1 MDNEFYTLLTD
12 RGMAKIASAL
22 ADKKQIHLQKM
33 AVGDGGGQY
42 YEPTASQTKLRHE
55 VWRGEMNTLTVAPN
69 NPNWLIAELV
79 LPEEI
84 GGWYVREV
92 GVFDDEGELIAIG
105 KFPESYKPLLPG
117 GCGKQVCIRLI
128 MEVSNTTA
136 VTLTVDPSI
145 VLATRDYVD
154 ARLDEHEHSTN
165 HPDATLTQKGF
176 TQLSNATDS
185 DDETKAA
192 TPKAVKAAMA
202 EARNHTHTWNQIT
215 GVPDGT
221 LTQKGIVKLNSATD
235 STSTTEA
242 ATPSAVKAAMDK
254 ANAAA
259 PASHTHAWNQIT
271 GVPDGTLTQKGIV
284 KLNSATDST
293 STTEAA
299 TPSAVKAAMDKAS
312 AAAPTSHI
320 HAWGQITGVPDG
332 TLTQK
337 GIVKLN
343 NATDSTS
350 TTEAATPSAVKAAM
364 DKANAAAPASH
375 IHAWGQITGVPDG
388 TLTQKGIVKLN
399 NATDSTSTTEAATPS
414 AVKAAY
420 DKASTAAPVNHTHYQ
435 FFTANGT
442 FTAPDGVTQVFV
454 EMLGGGGGGGGG
466 AITNGGIAGAS
477 SGSGGTCGSTNISI
491 VPVTPGGKYAV
502 IVGAGGVGGAAASYS
517 STAQSGKSVV
527 LIGKPG
533 FPGTDGGDSTFVNVT
548 AKGGPGGAGGVTS
561 TASVI
566 NPAPSGNG
574 AAGENSSYGTGGS
587 GGSNTDGG
595 NASGYGAG
603 GGGGASG
610 KTTVTTTGSTYTSSG
625 SGFPGGKGSNGFVK
639 ISW

>member
-22 ADKKQIHLQKM
+22 ADKKQLHLQKM

-42 YEPTASQTKLRHE
+42 YEPTASQTNLRHE

-79 LPEEI
+79 LPEDV

-154 ARLDEHEHSTN
+154 VRLDEHEHSTN

-176 TQLSNATDS
+176 TQLSNATNS

-259 PASHTHAWNQIT
+259 PANHTHVWNQIT

-299 TPSAVKAAMDKAS
+299 TPSAVKAAMDKA
-312 AAAPTSHI
+312 
-320 HAWGQITGVPDG
+320 
-332 TLTQK
+332 
-337 GIVKLN
+337 
-343 NATDSTS
+343 
-350 TTEAATPSAVKAAM
+350 
-364 DKANAAAPASH
+364 NAAAPA
-375 IHAWGQITGVPDG
+375 
-388 TLTQKGIVKLN
+388 
-399 NATDSTSTTEAATPS
+399 
-414 AVKAAY
+414 
-420 DKASTAAPVNHTHYQ
+420 NHTHTQ
-435 FFTANGT
+435 FFTTNGT
-442 FTAPDGVTQVFV
+442 FTVPDGVTTLFIEV
-454 EMLGGGGGGGGG
+454 MGGGGGG
-466 AITNGGIAGAS
+466 AGGSQSINYEARGGHAGEQ
-477 SGSGGTCGSTNISI
+477 IVSI
-491 VPVTPGGKYAV
+491 VNVVPGQQFPVK
-502 IVGAGGVGGAAASYS
+502 IGAGGCGGAFWSNPPTTSVGTVTDQTTIYRKSFDGGSSSFSDITAAGGIGGESIYHTRNIQPYIKFVDHPMPYAS
-517 STAQSGKSVV
+517 HEMVVYAELYYGHSGEGS
-527 LIGKPG
+527 LYGAGGKPG
-533 FPGTDGGDSTFVNVT
+533 TVITESLANGGYKANMI
-548 AKGGPGGAGGVTS
+548 PPTS
-561 TASVI
+561 AT
-566 NPAPSGNG
+566 
-574 AAGENSSYGTGGS
+574 
-587 GGSNTDGG
+587 
-595 NASGYGAG
+595 GYGAG
-603 GGGGASG
+603 GAGGSYLPPFNYQNSDLTNLGNTSG
-610 KTTVTTTGSTYTSSG
+610 TNGS
-625 SGFPGGKGSNGFVK
+625 PGFVK

>member
-42 YEPTASQTKLRHE
+42 YEPTASQTNLRHE

-79 LPEEI
+79 LPEEV

-154 ARLDEHEHSTN
+154 VRLDEHEHSTN

-202 EARNHTHTWNQIT
+202 EARNQTHTWNQIT

-312 AAAPTSHI
+312 AAAPT
-320 HAWGQITGVPDG
+320 
-332 TLTQK
+332 
-337 GIVKLN
+337 
-343 NATDSTS
+343 
-350 TTEAATPSAVKAAM
+350 
-364 DKANAAAPASH
+364 SH

-625 SGFPGGKGSNGFVK
+625 SGFPGRKGSNGFVK

>member
-154 ARLDEHEHSTN
+154 VRLDEHEHSTN

-259 PASHTHAWNQIT
+259 PANHTHVWNQIIGVPDGTLAQKGIVKLNNATDSTSTTEAATPSAVKAAMDKASAAAPANHTHAWGQIT

-299 TPSAVKAAMDKAS
+299 TPSAVKAAYDKAS
-312 AAAPTSHI
+312 AAAP
-320 HAWGQITGVPDG
+320 
-332 TLTQK
+332 
-337 GIVKLN
+337 
-343 NATDSTS
+343 
-350 TTEAATPSAVKAAM
+350 
-364 DKANAAAPASH
+364 ANHS
-375 IHAWGQITGVPDG
+375 
-388 TLTQKGIVKLN
+388 
-399 NATDSTSTTEAATPS
+399 
-414 AVKAAY
+414 
-420 DKASTAAPVNHTHYQ
+420 HYQ

-442 FTAPDGVTQVFV
+442 FTVPDGVTQVFV

-466 AITNGGIAGAS
+466 GHTSNTDS
-477 SGSGGTCGSTNISI
+477 LLYCSGGNAGKSGEPEIAI
-491 VPVTPGGKYAV
+491 VPVIAGNNYPVT
-502 IVGAGGVGGAAASYS
+502 VGAGGASGAGGVLPNSNPTGNVVQVGQAGN
-517 STAQSGKSVV
+517 SGINGGNSIFIDVV
-527 LIGKPG
+527 A
-533 FPGTDGGDSTFVNVT
+533 N
-548 AKGGPGGAGGVTS
+548 GGAGGAGGIVQSRIPLSGFNQLDSISGGNAETTS
-561 TASVI
+561 F
-566 NPAPSGNG
+566 GKG
-574 AAGENSSYGTGGS
+574 GTGAVLSNGS
-587 GGSNTDGG
+587 

-603 GGGGASG
+603 GGGGASVNSLNIALSG
-610 KTTVTTTGSTYTSSG
+610 YAGGRGSS
-625 SGFPGGKGSNGFVK
+625 GFVK

>member
-42 YEPTASQTKLRHE
+42 YEPTASQTNLRHE

-92 GVFDDEGELIAIG
+92 GVFDNEGELIAIG

-215 GVPDGT
+215 D
-221 LTQKGIVKLNSATD
+221 
-235 STSTTEA
+235 
-242 ATPSAVKAAMDK
+242 
-254 ANAAA
+254 
-259 PASHTHAWNQIT
+259 
-271 GVPDGTLTQKGIV
+271 
-284 KLNSATDST
+284 
-293 STTEAA
+293 
-299 TPSAVKAAMDKAS
+299 
-312 AAAPTSHI
+312 
-320 HAWGQITGVPDG
+320 VPDG

-364 DKANAAAPASH
+364 DKANAAAPANH
-375 IHAWGQITGVPDG
+375 THVWNQIISVPDG
-388 TLTQKGIVKLN
+388 TLAQKGIVKLN

-414 AVKAAY
+414 AVKAAMDKANAAAPANHIHAWGQITGVPDGTLTQKGIVKLNSATDSTSTTEAATPSAVKAAY
-420 DKASTAAPVNHTHYQ
+420 DKASAAAPANHSHYQ

-442 FTAPDGVTQVFV
+442 FTVPDGVTQVFV

-466 AITNGGIAGAS
+466 AVTDGGFAGAS
-477 SGSGGTCGSTNISI
+477 GGSGGTCGSTNISI

-502 IVGAGGVGGAAASYS
+502 IVGAGGVGGVAASQS
-517 STAQSGKSVV
+517 STAPSGIHTLVTST
-527 LIGKPG
+527 PG
-533 FPGTDGGDSTFVNVT
+533 SPGIDGGDSIFVNVT
-548 AKGGPGGAGGVTS
+548 AKGGSGGAGGVIS
-561 TASVI
+561 TVSVI

-595 NASGYGAG
+595 NAGGYGAG
-603 GGGGASG
+603 GGGGARG
-610 KTTVTTTGSTYTSSG
+610 KTTGSDNTYSG

>member
-79 LPEEI
+79 LPEDV

-154 ARLDEHEHSTN
+154 VRLDEHEHSTN

-202 EARNHTHTWNQIT
+202 EARNQTHTWNQIT

-221 LTQKGIVKLNSATD
+221 LTQKGIVQLSSATD

-259 PASHTHAWNQIT
+259 PANHTHVWNQVT

-284 KLNSATDST
+284 QLSSATDST

-299 TPSAVKAAMDKAS
+299 TPSAVKAAMDKAN
-312 AAAPTSHI
+312 AAAPANHTHV
-320 HAWGQITGVPDG
+320 WNQVTGVPDG

-364 DKANAAAPASH
+364 DKANAA
-375 IHAWGQITGVPDG
+375 I
-388 TLTQKGIVKLN
+388 
-399 NATDSTSTTEAATPS
+399 STSNADIRYLGNFA
-414 AVKAAY
+414 
-420 DKASTAAPVNHTHYQ
+420 
-435 FFTANGT
+435 FFTENGT
-442 FTAPDGVTQVFV
+442 FTVPSGVTRVLV
-454 EMLGGGGGGGGG
+454 EMIGGGGGGGSG
-466 AITNGGIAGAS
+466 AEGVIEKHIQGY
-477 SGSGGTCGSTNISI
+477 
-491 VPVTPGGKYAV
+491 GGKASVLVSAV
-502 IVGAGGVGGAAASYS
+502 ATVISGTQLPVVVGAGGNGAPLDTTFPLDGQNGG
-517 STAQSGKSVV
+517 
-527 LIGKPG
+527 
-533 FPGTDGGDSTFVNVT
+533 
-548 AKGGPGGAGGVTS
+548 KGGTSSFSGINALGG
-561 TASVI
+561 
-566 NPAPSGNG
+566 N
-574 AAGENSSYGTGGS
+574 GGS
-587 GGSNTDGG
+587 GGIYFISTGGSMGEKAGDNGENSAYGIGGAGTTDGSNPG
-595 NASGYGAG
+595 NGYG
-603 GGGGASG
+603 SG
-610 KTTVTTTGSTYTSSG
+610 G
-625 SGFPGGKGSNGFVK
+625 SGGVGAWSSHRCTAGGKGSSGFVK
-639 ISW
+639 LWW

>member
-12 RGMAKIASAL
+12 RGMARIASAL
-22 ADKKQIHLQKM
+22 ADKKQLHLQKM

-42 YEPTASQTKLRHE
+42 YEPIASQTKLRHE

-79 LPEEI
+79 LPEDV

-154 ARLDEHEHSTN
+154 TRLDEHEHSTN

-259 PASHTHAWNQIT
+259 PANHTHVWNQVT
-271 GVPDGTLTQKGIV
+271 GVPDGTL
-284 KLNSATDST
+284 A
-293 STTEAA
+293 
-299 TPSAVKAAMDKAS
+299 
-312 AAAPTSHI
+312 
-320 HAWGQITGVPDG
+320 
-332 TLTQK
+332 QK

-364 DKANAAAPASH
+364 DKASAAAPARH
-375 IHAWGQITGVPDG
+375 THAWGQITGAPDG

-420 DKASTAAPVNHTHYQ
+420 DKASAAAPANHSHYQ

-442 FTAPDGVTQVFV
+442 FTVPDGVTQVFV

-466 AITNGGIAGAS
+466 GHTSNTDGLLYC
-477 SGSGGTCGSTNISI
+477 SGGNAGKSGEPEIAI
-491 VPVTPGGKYAV
+491 VPVIAGNNYPVT
-502 IVGAGGVGGAAASYS
+502 VGAGGASGAGGVLPNSNPTGNVVQVGQAGNPGINGGNSIFID
-517 STAQSGKSVV
+517 VV
-527 LIGKPG
+527 A
-533 FPGTDGGDSTFVNVT
+533 N
-548 AKGGPGGAGGVTS
+548 GGAGGAGGIVQS
-561 TASVI
+561 RI
-566 NPAPSGNG
+566 PLSGFNQLDSISG
-574 AAGENSSYGTGGS
+574 GNAETTFFGKGGTGAVLSNGS
-587 GGSNTDGG
+587 

-603 GGGGASG
+603 GGGGASVNSLNIALSG
-610 KTTVTTTGSTYTSSG
+610 YAGGRGSS
-625 SGFPGGKGSNGFVK
+625 GFVK

>member
-42 YEPTASQTKLRHE
+42 YEPTASQTNLRHE

-154 ARLDEHEHSTN
+154 VRLDEHEHSTN

-259 PASHTHAWNQIT
+259 PANHTHVWNQII
-271 GVPDGTLTQKGIV
+271 GVPDGTL
-284 KLNSATDST
+284 A
-293 STTEAA
+293 
-299 TPSAVKAAMDKAS
+299 
-312 AAAPTSHI
+312 
-320 HAWGQITGVPDG
+320 
-332 TLTQK
+332 QK

-375 IHAWGQITGVPDG
+375 T
-388 TLTQKGIVKLN
+388 
-399 NATDSTSTTEAATPS
+399 
-414 AVKAAY
+414 
-420 DKASTAAPVNHTHYQ
+420 HTQ
-435 FFTANGT
+435 FFTTNGT
-442 FTAPDGVTQVFV
+442 FTVPDGVTTLFV
-454 EMLGGGGGGGGG
+454 EIMGGGGGG
-466 AITNGGIAGAS
+466 AGGSQSINYEARGGHAGEQIVSIVNVVPGQQFPVKIGAG
-477 SGSGGTCGSTNISI
+477 GSGGAFWSNPPTTSVGTVTDQTTLYRKSFDGGSTSFSDI
-491 VPVTPGGKYAV
+491 TA
-502 IVGAGGVGGAAASYS
+502 AGGIGGESIYHTRNIQPYIKFVDHPMPYVSHEMVLYAELYYGH
-517 STAQSGKSVV
+517 SGEGS
-527 LIGKPG
+527 L
-533 FPGTDGGDSTFVNVT
+533 
-548 AKGGPGGAGGVTS
+548 
-561 TASVI
+561 
-566 NPAPSGNG
+566 
-574 AAGENSSYGTGGS
+574 YGTGGKPGTVVTES
-587 GGSNTDGG
+587 LANGGYKANMIPPTSAT
-595 NASGYGAG
+595 GYGAG
-603 GGGGASG
+603 GAGGSYLPPFNYQNSDLTNLGNTSG
-610 KTTVTTTGSTYTSSG
+610 T
-625 SGFPGGKGSNGFVK
+625 KGSSGFVK

>member
-22 ADKKQIHLQKM
+22 ADKKQLHLQKM

-42 YEPTASQTKLRHE
+42 YEPIASQTKLRHE

-79 LPEEI
+79 LPEDV

-154 ARLDEHEHSTN
+154 TRLDEHEHSTN

-221 LTQKGIVKLNSATD
+221 LTQKGIVKLN
-235 STSTTEA
+235 
-242 ATPSAVKAAMDK
+242 
-254 ANAAA
+254 
-259 PASHTHAWNQIT
+259 
-271 GVPDGTLTQKGIV
+271 
-284 KLNSATDST
+284 
-293 STTEAA
+293 
-299 TPSAVKAAMDKAS
+299 
-312 AAAPTSHI
+312 
-320 HAWGQITGVPDG
+320 
-332 TLTQK
+332 
-337 GIVKLN
+337 

-350 TTEAATPSAVKAAM
+350 TT
-364 DKANAAAPASH
+364 D
-375 IHAWGQITGVPDG
+375 
-388 TLTQKGIVKLN
+388 
-399 NATDSTSTTEAATPS
+399 AATPS

-420 DKASTAAPVNHTHYQ
+420 DKASAAAPANHSHYQ

-442 FTAPDGVTQVFV
+442 FTVPDGVTQVFV

-466 AITNGGIAGAS
+466 GHTSNTDGLLYC
-477 SGSGGTCGSTNISI
+477 SGGNAGKSGEPEIAI
-491 VPVTPGGKYAV
+491 VPVIAGNNYPVT
-502 IVGAGGVGGAAASYS
+502 VGAGGASGAGGVLPNSNPTGNVVQVGQAGN
-517 STAQSGKSVV
+517 SGINGGNSIFIDVV
-527 LIGKPG
+527 A
-533 FPGTDGGDSTFVNVT
+533 N
-548 AKGGPGGAGGVTS
+548 GGAGGAGGIVQS
-561 TASVI
+561 RI
-566 NPAPSGNG
+566 PLSGFNQLDSISG
-574 AAGENSSYGTGGS
+574 GNAETTFFGKGGTGAVLSNGS
-587 GGSNTDGG
+587 

-603 GGGGASG
+603 GGGGASVNSLNIALSG
-610 KTTVTTTGSTYTSSG
+610 YAGGRGSS
-625 SGFPGGKGSNGFVK
+625 GFVK

>member
-22 ADKKQIHLQKM
+22 ADKKQLHLQKM

-42 YEPTASQTKLRHE
+42 YEPIASQTKLRHE

-79 LPEEI
+79 LPEDV

-154 ARLDEHEHSTN
+154 TRLDEHEHSTN

-221 LTQKGIVKLNSATD
+221 LTQKGIVKLN
-235 STSTTEA
+235 
-242 ATPSAVKAAMDK
+242 
-254 ANAAA
+254 
-259 PASHTHAWNQIT
+259 
-271 GVPDGTLTQKGIV
+271 
-284 KLNSATDST
+284 
-293 STTEAA
+293 
-299 TPSAVKAAMDKAS
+299 
-312 AAAPTSHI
+312 
-320 HAWGQITGVPDG
+320 
-332 TLTQK
+332 
-337 GIVKLN
+337 
-343 NATDSTS
+343 
-350 TTEAATPSAVKAAM
+350 
-364 DKANAAAPASH
+364 
-375 IHAWGQITGVPDG
+375 
-388 TLTQKGIVKLN
+388 

-420 DKASTAAPVNHTHYQ
+420 DKASAAAPANHSHYQ

-442 FTAPDGVTQVFV
+442 FTVPDGVTQVFV

-466 AITNGGIAGAS
+466 GHTSNTDGLLYC
-477 SGSGGTCGSTNISI
+477 SGGNAGKSGEPEIAI
-491 VPVTPGGKYAV
+491 VPVIAGNNYPVT
-502 IVGAGGVGGAAASYS
+502 VGAGGASGAGGVLPNSNPTGNVVQVGQAGN
-517 STAQSGKSVV
+517 SGINGGNSIFIDVV
-527 LIGKPG
+527 A
-533 FPGTDGGDSTFVNVT
+533 N
-548 AKGGPGGAGGVTS
+548 GGAGGAGGIVQS
-561 TASVI
+561 RI
-566 NPAPSGNG
+566 PLSGFNQLDSISG
-574 AAGENSSYGTGGS
+574 GNAETTFFGKGGTGAVLSNGS
-587 GGSNTDGG
+587 

-603 GGGGASG
+603 GGGGASVNSLNIALSG
-610 KTTVTTTGSTYTSSG
+610 YAGGRGSS
-625 SGFPGGKGSNGFVK
+625 GFVK

>member
-22 ADKKQIHLQKM
+22 ADKKQLHLQKM

-42 YEPTASQTKLRHE
+42 YEPTASQAKLRHE

-79 LPEEI
+79 LPEDV

-154 ARLDEHEHSTN
+154 VRLDEHEHSTN

-221 LTQKGIVKLNSATD
+221 LTQKGIVQLNSATD

-259 PASHTHAWNQIT
+259 PANHTHVWNQIIGVPDGTLAQKGIVKLNNATDSTSTTEAATPSAVKTAMDKANAAAPASHIHAWGQIT

-299 TPSAVKAAMDKAS
+299 TPSAVKAAYDKAS
-312 AAAPTSHI
+312 AAAP
-320 HAWGQITGVPDG
+320 
-332 TLTQK
+332 
-337 GIVKLN
+337 
-343 NATDSTS
+343 
-350 TTEAATPSAVKAAM
+350 
-364 DKANAAAPASH
+364 ANHS
-375 IHAWGQITGVPDG
+375 
-388 TLTQKGIVKLN
+388 
-399 NATDSTSTTEAATPS
+399 
-414 AVKAAY
+414 
-420 DKASTAAPVNHTHYQ
+420 HYQ

-442 FTAPDGVTQVFV
+442 FTVPDGVTQVFV

-466 AITNGGIAGAS
+466 AVTDGGFAGAS
-477 SGSGGTCGSTNISI
+477 GGSGGTCGSTNISI

-502 IVGAGGVGGAAASYS
+502 IVGAGGVGGVAASQS
-517 STAQSGKSVV
+517 STAPSGIHTLVTST
-527 LIGKPG
+527 PG
-533 FPGTDGGDSTFVNVT
+533 SPGIDGGDSIFVNVT
-548 AKGGPGGAGGVTS
+548 AKGGSGGAGGVIS
-561 TASVI
+561 TVSVI

-595 NASGYGAG
+595 NAGGYGAG
-603 GGGGASG
+603 GGGGARG
-610 KTTVTTTGSTYTSSG
+610 KTTGSDNTYSG

>member
-42 YEPTASQTKLRHE
+42 YEPTASQTNLRHE

-79 LPEEI
+79 LPEDV

-284 KLNSATDST
+284 KLN
-293 STTEAA
+293 
-299 TPSAVKAAMDKAS
+299 
-312 AAAPTSHI
+312 
-320 HAWGQITGVPDG
+320 
-332 TLTQK
+332 
-337 GIVKLN
+337 

-350 TTEAATPSAVKAAM
+350 TTEAATPSAVKAAY
-364 DKANAAAPASH
+364 DKASAAAPASH
-375 IHAWGQITGVPDG
+375 THAWGQITSAPDG

-420 DKASTAAPVNHTHYQ
+420 DKASAAAPANHSHYQ

-442 FTAPDGVTQVFV
+442 FTVPDGVTQVFV

-466 AITNGGIAGAS
+466 GHTSNTDGLLYC
-477 SGSGGTCGSTNISI
+477 SGGNAGKSGEPEIAI
-491 VPVTPGGKYAV
+491 VPVIAGNNYPVT
-502 IVGAGGVGGAAASYS
+502 VGAGGASGAGGVLPNSNPTGNVVQVGQAGN
-517 STAQSGKSVV
+517 SGINGGNSIFIDVV
-527 LIGKPG
+527 A
-533 FPGTDGGDSTFVNVT
+533 N
-548 AKGGPGGAGGVTS
+548 GGAGGAGGIVQS
-561 TASVI
+561 RI
-566 NPAPSGNG
+566 PLSGFNQLDSISG
-574 AAGENSSYGTGGS
+574 GNAETTFFGKGGTGAVLSNGS
-587 GGSNTDGG
+587 

-603 GGGGASG
+603 GGGGASVNSLNIALSG
-610 KTTVTTTGSTYTSSG
+610 YAGGRGSS
-625 SGFPGGKGSNGFVK
+625 GFVK

>member
-22 ADKKQIHLQKM
+22 ADKKQLHLQKM

-42 YEPTASQTKLRHE
+42 YEPTASQIKLRHE
-55 VWRGEMNTLTVAPN
+55 VWRGEMNTLTTAPN

-79 LPEEI
+79 LPEDV

-154 ARLDEHEHSTN
+154 SLLDEHEHSTN

-202 EARNHTHTWNQIT
+202 QARNHTHTWNQIT
-215 GVPDGT
+215 DVPDGTLLQKGIVKLNAATNSSSTSEAATPSAVREAYELANSKAAANHTHAWSQITDVPDGT
-221 LTQKGIVKLNSATD
+221 LTQKGIVKLNSAT
-235 STSTTEA
+235 
-242 ATPSAVKAAMDK
+242 
-254 ANAAA
+254 N
-259 PASHTHAWNQIT
+259 
-271 GVPDGTLTQKGIV
+271 
-284 KLNSATDST
+284 ST

-312 AAAPTSHI
+312 AA
-320 HAWGQITGVPDG
+320 
-332 TLTQK
+332 
-337 GIVKLN
+337 LN
-343 NATDSTS
+343 L
-350 TTEAATPSAVKAAM
+350 
-364 DKANAAAPASH
+364 AN
-375 IHAWGQITGVPDG
+375 
-388 TLTQKGIVKLN
+388 
-399 NATDSTSTTEAATPS
+399 
-414 AVKAAY
+414 
-420 DKASTAAPVNHTHYQ
+420 TAASNGPRYQ

-442 FTAPDGVTQVFV
+442 FTVPDGVTQVFV

-466 AITNGGIAGAS
+466 GCTPDPDKTNTFSAGRGGNHGELKI
-477 SGSGGTCGSTNISI
+477 
-491 VPVTPGGKYAV
+491 AV
-502 IVGAGGVGGAAASYS
+502 IDVTSKKTYTVSVGAGGSGGGGGFVPSYEDRTS
-517 STAQSGKSVV
+517 
-527 LIGKPG
+527 IGPNGGHTLFKG
-533 FPGTDGGDSTFVNVT
+533 DAGELGLDGGDSSFINIT
-548 AKGGPGGAGGVTS
+548 AKGGLGSGGKIAEFTSTESSPGGIGVGS
-561 TASVI
+561 AF
-566 NPAPSGNG
+566 
-574 AAGENSSYGTGGS
+574 GTGGS
-587 GGSNTDGG
+587 AAAFANGG
-595 NASGYGAG
+595 NADGYGAG
-603 GGGGASG
+603 GGGGASLNQNTRSAISG
-610 KTTVTTTGSTYTSSG
+610 YSGGRGSD
-625 SGFPGGKGSNGFVK
+625 GFVK

>member
-22 ADKKQIHLQKM
+22 ADKKQLHLQKM

-79 LPEEI
+79 LPEDI

-192 TPKAVKAAMA
+192 TPKAVKAAM
-202 EARNHTHTWNQIT
+202 
-215 GVPDGT
+215 
-221 LTQKGIVKLNSATD
+221 
-235 STSTTEA
+235 
-242 ATPSAVKAAMDK
+242 
-254 ANAAA
+254 
-259 PASHTHAWNQIT
+259 
-271 GVPDGTLTQKGIV
+271 
-284 KLNSATDST
+284 
-293 STTEAA
+293 
-299 TPSAVKAAMDKAS
+299 DKAS
-312 AAAPTSHI
+312 AAAPAGHT
-320 HAWGQITGVPDG
+320 HAWGQITG
-332 TLTQK
+332 T
-337 GIVKLN
+337 
-343 NATDSTS
+343 
-350 TTEAATPSAVKAAM
+350 
-364 DKANAAAPASH
+364 
-375 IHAWGQITGVPDG
+375 PDG

-420 DKASTAAPVNHTHYQ
+420 DKASAAAPANHSHYQ
-435 FFTANGT
+435 FFTVNGT
-442 FTAPDGVTQVFV
+442 FIVPDGVNRVFV
-454 EMLGGGGGGGGG
+454 EVVGGGGGG
-466 AITNGGIAGAS
+466 AGGSLANEECSTGGIAAKCVAGYVDVVPKSQIPVMIGAG
-477 SGSGGTCGSTNISI
+477 GSGGAKGSRSQRKGFSGN
-491 VPVTPGGKYAV
+491 
-502 IVGAGGVGGAAASYS
+502 AGGQS
-517 STAQSGKSVV
+517 SFGNLNA
-527 LIGKPG
+527 
-533 FPGTDGGDSTFVNVT
+533 
-548 AKGGPGGAGGVTS
+548 PGGAGGAAGGTGGNTIS
-561 TASVI
+561 FL
-566 NPAPSGNG
+566 PPSGNG
-574 AAGENSSYGTGGS
+574 GARMYEYVTLGLR
-587 GGSNTDGG
+587 GSNSVLGIGG
-595 NASGYGAG
+595 VPGTVTLDHLEIVAGSLPSNASGFGAG
-603 GGGGASG
+603 GAGGSSSASNREYLG
-610 KTTVTTTGSTYTSSG
+610 DWVLNKGSSG
-625 SGFPGGKGSNGFVK
+625 SPGIVR
-639 ISW
+639 IYW

>member
-22 ADKKQIHLQKM
+22 ADKKQLHLQKM

-42 YEPTASQTKLRHE
+42 YEPTASQIKLRHE
-55 VWRGEMNTLTVAPN
+55 VWRGEMNTLTTAPN

-79 LPEEI
+79 LPEDV

-154 ARLDEHEHSTN
+154 SRLDEHEHSTN

-202 EARNHTHTWNQIT
+202 QARNHTHTWNQIT
-215 GVPDGT
+215 DVPDGTLLQKGIVKLNAATNSSSTSEAATPSAVREAYELANSKAAANHTHAWSQITDVPDGT
-221 LTQKGIVKLNSATD
+221 LTQKGIVKLNSATN

-254 ANAAA
+254 ANAA
-259 PASHTHAWNQIT
+259 
-271 GVPDGTLTQKGIV
+271 
-284 KLNSATDST
+284 LN
-293 STTEAA
+293 
-299 TPSAVKAAMDKAS
+299 
-312 AAAPTSHI
+312 
-320 HAWGQITGVPDG
+320 
-332 TLTQK
+332 L
-337 GIVKLN
+337 
-343 NATDSTS
+343 
-350 TTEAATPSAVKAAM
+350 
-364 DKANAAAPASH
+364 AN
-375 IHAWGQITGVPDG
+375 
-388 TLTQKGIVKLN
+388 
-399 NATDSTSTTEAATPS
+399 
-414 AVKAAY
+414 
-420 DKASTAAPVNHTHYQ
+420 TAASNGPRYQ

-442 FTAPDGVTQVFV
+442 FTVPDGVTQVFV

-466 AITNGGIAGAS
+466 GCTPDPDKTNTFSAGRGGNHGELKI
-477 SGSGGTCGSTNISI
+477 
-491 VPVTPGGKYAV
+491 AV
-502 IVGAGGVGGAAASYS
+502 IDVTSKKTYTVSVGAGGSGGGGGFVPSYEDRTS
-517 STAQSGKSVV
+517 
-527 LIGKPG
+527 IGPNGGHTLFKGDAGEPG
-533 FPGTDGGDSTFVNVT
+533 LDGGDSSFINIT
-548 AKGGPGGAGGVTS
+548 AKGGLGSGGKIAEFTSTESSPGGIGVGS
-561 TASVI
+561 AF
-566 NPAPSGNG
+566 
-574 AAGENSSYGTGGS
+574 GTGGS
-587 GGSNTDGG
+587 AAAFANGG
-595 NASGYGAG
+595 NADGYGAG
-603 GGGGASG
+603 GGGGASLNQNTRSAISG
-610 KTTVTTTGSTYTSSG
+610 YSGGRGSD
-625 SGFPGGKGSNGFVK
+625 GFVK

>member
-22 ADKKQIHLQKM
+22 ADKKQLHLQKM

-42 YEPTASQTKLRHE
+42 YEPTASQAKLRHE

-79 LPEEI
+79 LPEDV

-154 ARLDEHEHSTN
+154 VRLDEHEHSTN

-202 EARNHTHTWNQIT
+202 EARNQTHTWNQIT

-312 AAAPTSHI
+312 AAAPT
-320 HAWGQITGVPDG
+320 
-332 TLTQK
+332 
-337 GIVKLN
+337 
-343 NATDSTS
+343 
-350 TTEAATPSAVKAAM
+350 
-364 DKANAAAPASH
+364 SH

>member
-42 YEPTASQTKLRHE
+42 YEPTASQTNLRHE

-79 LPEEI
+79 LPEDV

-221 LTQKGIVKLNSATD
+221 LTQKGIVQLSSATD
-235 STSTTEA
+235 STSEVLA
-242 ATPSAVKAAMDK
+242 ATPKAVKAAMDK

-299 TPSAVKAAMDKAS
+299 TPSAVKAAMDKA
-312 AAAPTSHI
+312 
-320 HAWGQITGVPDG
+320 
-332 TLTQK
+332 
-337 GIVKLN
+337 
-343 NATDSTS
+343 
-350 TTEAATPSAVKAAM
+350 
-364 DKANAAAPASH
+364 NAAAPA
-375 IHAWGQITGVPDG
+375 
-388 TLTQKGIVKLN
+388 
-399 NATDSTSTTEAATPS
+399 
-414 AVKAAY
+414 
-420 DKASTAAPVNHTHYQ
+420 NHTHTQ
-435 FFTANGT
+435 FFTTNGT
-442 FTAPDGVTQVFV
+442 FTVPDGVTTLFIEV
-454 EMLGGGGGGGGG
+454 MGGGGGG
-466 AITNGGIAGAS
+466 AGGSQSIYYEARGGHAGEQ
-477 SGSGGTCGSTNISI
+477 IVSI
-491 VPVTPGGKYAV
+491 VNVVPGQQFPVK
-502 IVGAGGVGGAAASYS
+502 IGAGGCGGAFWSNPPTTSVGTVTDQTTIYRKSFDGGSSSFSDITAAGEIGGESIYHTRNIQPYIKFVDHPMPYAS
-517 STAQSGKSVV
+517 HEMVVYAELYYGHSGEGS
-527 LIGKPG
+527 LYGAGGKPG
-533 FPGTDGGDSTFVNVT
+533 TVITESLANGGYKANMI
-548 AKGGPGGAGGVTS
+548 PPTS
-561 TASVI
+561 AT
-566 NPAPSGNG
+566 
-574 AAGENSSYGTGGS
+574 
-587 GGSNTDGG
+587 
-595 NASGYGAG
+595 GYGAG
-603 GGGGASG
+603 GAGGSYLPPFNYQNSDLTNLGNTSG
-610 KTTVTTTGSTYTSSG
+610 TNGS
-625 SGFPGGKGSNGFVK
+625 PGFVK

>member
-42 YEPTASQTKLRHE
+42 YEPTASQTNLRHE

-79 LPEEI
+79 LPEEV

-154 ARLDEHEHSTN
+154 VRLDEHEHSTN

-202 EARNHTHTWNQIT
+202 EARNQTHTWNQIT

-587 GGSNTDGG
+587 GGSN
-595 NASGYGAG
+595 
-603 GGGGASG
+603 
-610 KTTVTTTGSTYTSSG
+610 
-625 SGFPGGKGSNGFVK
+625 
-639 ISW
+639 

>member
-42 YEPTASQTKLRHE
+42 YEPTASQTNLRHE

-79 LPEEI
+79 LPEEV

-92 GVFDDEGELIAIG
+92 GVFDNEGELIAIG

-136 VTLTVDPSI
+136 MTLTVDPSI

-221 LTQKGIVKLNSATD
+221 LTQKGIVKLSSATD

-299 TPSAVKAAMDKAS
+299 TPSAVKAAMDKA
-312 AAAPTSHI
+312 
-320 HAWGQITGVPDG
+320 
-332 TLTQK
+332 
-337 GIVKLN
+337 
-343 NATDSTS
+343 
-350 TTEAATPSAVKAAM
+350 
-364 DKANAAAPASH
+364 NAAAPA
-375 IHAWGQITGVPDG
+375 
-388 TLTQKGIVKLN
+388 
-399 NATDSTSTTEAATPS
+399 
-414 AVKAAY
+414 
-420 DKASTAAPVNHTHYQ
+420 NHTHTQ
-435 FFTANGT
+435 FFTTNGT
-442 FTAPDGVTQVFV
+442 FTVPDGVTTLFIEV
-454 EMLGGGGGGGGG
+454 MGGGGGG
-466 AITNGGIAGAS
+466 AGGSQSIYYEARGGHAGEQ
-477 SGSGGTCGSTNISI
+477 IVSI
-491 VPVTPGGKYAV
+491 VNVVPGQQFPVK
-502 IVGAGGVGGAAASYS
+502 IGAGGCGGAFWSNPPTTSVGTVTDQTTIYRKSFDGGSSSFSDITAAGGIGGESIYHTRNIQPYIKFVDHPMPYAS
-517 STAQSGKSVV
+517 HEMVVYAELYYGHSGEGS
-527 LIGKPG
+527 LYGAGGKPG
-533 FPGTDGGDSTFVNVT
+533 TVITESLANGGYKANMI
-548 AKGGPGGAGGVTS
+548 PPTS
-561 TASVI
+561 AT
-566 NPAPSGNG
+566 
-574 AAGENSSYGTGGS
+574 
-587 GGSNTDGG
+587 
-595 NASGYGAG
+595 GYGAG
-603 GGGGASG
+603 GAGGSYLPPFNYQNSDLTNLGNTSG
-610 KTTVTTTGSTYTSSG
+610 TNGS
-625 SGFPGGKGSNGFVK
+625 PGFVK

>member
-12 RGMAKIASAL
+12 KGMAKIASAL

-33 AVGDGGGQY
+33 AVGDGSGKY
-42 YEPTASQTKLRHE
+42 YEPTSSQTQLRHE
-55 VWRGEMNTLTVAPN
+55 VWRGDMNTLTVAAD
-69 NPNWLIAELV
+69 NPNWLIAEVV
-79 LPEEI
+79 LPENI
-84 GGWYVREV
+84 GGWYIREV
-92 GVFDDEGELIAIG
+92 GVFDADGELIAIG

-154 ARLDEHEHSTN
+154 SLLDEHEHSTN

-221 LTQKGIVKLNSATD
+221 LTQKGIVKLNNATN

-259 PASHTHAWNQIT
+259 PASHNHPWNQIT
-271 GVPDGTLTQKGIV
+271 GI
-284 KLNSATDST
+284 
-293 STTEAA
+293 
-299 TPSAVKAAMDKAS
+299 
-312 AAAPTSHI
+312 
-320 HAWGQITGVPDG
+320 PDG

-343 NATDSTS
+343 NATNSTS

-364 DKANAAAPASH
+364 DKANAAAP
-375 IHAWGQITGVPDG
+375 
-388 TLTQKGIVKLN
+388 
-399 NATDSTSTTEAATPS
+399 
-414 AVKAAY
+414 
-420 DKASTAAPVNHTHYQ
+420 VNHTHTQ
-435 FFTANGT
+435 FFTTNGT
-442 FTAPDGVTQVFV
+442 FTVPDGITTLFI
-454 EMLGGGGGGGGG
+454 EMMGGGGGGGGG
-466 AITNGGIAGAS
+466 GCIPTSAG
-477 SGSGGTCGSTNISI
+477 
-491 VPVTPGGKYAV
+491 
-502 IVGAGGVGGAAASYS
+502 SYYC
-517 STAQSGKSVV
+517 
-527 LIGKPG
+527 L
-533 FPGTDGGDSTFVNVT
+533 
-548 AKGGPGGAGGVTS
+548 
-561 TASVI
+561 
-566 NPAPSGNG
+566 
-574 AAGENSSYGTGGS
+574 GGS
-587 GGSNTDGG
+587 GGSCGETNIAIVTVTPKQSYAVSVGAGGAGGAAGYLPPSEDPKRVLTADDGDPGIDGGNSIFINTTAKGGSGGAGGISKTSLHNYPESISGTVGTNSPFGQGGRAAESANGG
-595 NASGYGAG
+595 NASGYSAG
-603 GGGGASG
+603 GGGGASSNEG
-610 KTTVTTTGSTYTSSG
+610 RVSAYSG
-625 SGFPGGKGSNGFVK
+625 GRGSNGFIK

>member
-22 ADKKQIHLQKM
+22 ADKKQLHLQKM

-42 YEPTASQTKLRHE
+42 YEPTASQAKLRHE

-79 LPEEI
+79 LPEDV

-154 ARLDEHEHSTN
+154 VRLDEHEHSTN

-221 LTQKGIVKLNSATD
+221 LTQKGIVQLNSATD

-259 PASHTHAWNQIT
+259 PANHTHVWNQII
-271 GVPDGTLTQKGIV
+271 GVPDGTL
-284 KLNSATDST
+284 A
-293 STTEAA
+293 
-299 TPSAVKAAMDKAS
+299 
-312 AAAPTSHI
+312 
-320 HAWGQITGVPDG
+320 
-332 TLTQK
+332 QK

-399 NATDSTSTTEAATPS
+399 SQIIGVPDGTLAQKGIVKLNNATDSTSTTEAATPS

-420 DKASTAAPVNHTHYQ
+420 DKASAAAPANHSHYQ

-442 FTAPDGVTQVFV
+442 FTVPDGVTQVFV

-466 AITNGGIAGAS
+466 AVTDGGFAGAS
-477 SGSGGTCGSTNISI
+477 GGSGGTCGSTNISI

-502 IVGAGGVGGAAASYS
+502 IVGAGGVGGVAASQS
-517 STAQSGKSVV
+517 STAPSGIHTLVTST
-527 LIGKPG
+527 PG
-533 FPGTDGGDSTFVNVT
+533 SPGIDGGDSIFVNVT
-548 AKGGPGGAGGVTS
+548 AKGGSGGAGGVIS
-561 TASVI
+561 TVSVI

-595 NASGYGAG
+595 NAGGYGAG
-603 GGGGASG
+603 GGGGARG
-610 KTTVTTTGSTYTSSG
+610 KTTGSDNTYSG

>member
-42 YEPTASQTKLRHE
+42 YEPTASQTNLRHE

-79 LPEEI
+79 LPEDV

-154 ARLDEHEHSTN
+154 VRLDEHEHSTN

-202 EARNHTHTWNQIT
+202 EARNQTHTWNQIT

-221 LTQKGIVKLNSATD
+221 LTQKGIVQLSSATD

-259 PASHTHAWNQIT
+259 PANHTHVWN
-271 GVPDGTLTQKGIV
+271 
-284 KLNSATDST
+284 
-293 STTEAA
+293 
-299 TPSAVKAAMDKAS
+299 
-312 AAAPTSHI
+312 
-320 HAWGQITGVPDG
+320 QITGVPDG

-364 DKANAAAPASH
+364 DKANAAAPA
-375 IHAWGQITGVPDG
+375 
-388 TLTQKGIVKLN
+388 
-399 NATDSTSTTEAATPS
+399 
-414 AVKAAY
+414 
-420 DKASTAAPVNHTHYQ
+420 NHTHTQ
-435 FFTANGT
+435 FFTTNGT
-442 FTAPDGVTQVFV
+442 FTVPDGVTTLFIEV
-454 EMLGGGGGGGGG
+454 MGGGGGG
-466 AITNGGIAGAS
+466 AGGSQSINYEARGGHAGEQ
-477 SGSGGTCGSTNISI
+477 IVSI
-491 VPVTPGGKYAV
+491 VNVVPGQQFPVK
-502 IVGAGGVGGAAASYS
+502 IGAGGCGGAFWSNPPTTSVGTVTDQTTIYRKSFDGGSSSFSDITAAGGIGGESIYHTRNIQPYIKFVDHPMPYAS
-517 STAQSGKSVV
+517 HEMVVYAELYYGHSGEGS
-527 LIGKPG
+527 LYGAGGKPG
-533 FPGTDGGDSTFVNVT
+533 TVITESLANGGYKANMI
-548 AKGGPGGAGGVTS
+548 PPTS
-561 TASVI
+561 AT
-566 NPAPSGNG
+566 
-574 AAGENSSYGTGGS
+574 
-587 GGSNTDGG
+587 
-595 NASGYGAG
+595 GYGAG
-603 GGGGASG
+603 GAGGSYLPPFNYQNSDLTNLGNTSG
-610 KTTVTTTGSTYTSSG
+610 TNGS
-625 SGFPGGKGSNGFVK
+625 PGFVK

>member
-22 ADKKQIHLQKM
+22 ADKKQLHLQKM

-42 YEPTASQTKLRHE
+42 YEPTASQTNLRHE

-79 LPEEI
+79 LPEDV

-154 ARLDEHEHSTN
+154 VRLDEHEHSTN

-221 LTQKGIVKLNSATD
+221 LTQKGIVKLSSATD

-259 PASHTHAWNQIT
+259 PANHTHVWNQII

-299 TPSAVKAAMDKAS
+299 TPSAVKAAMDKA
-312 AAAPTSHI
+312 
-320 HAWGQITGVPDG
+320 
-332 TLTQK
+332 
-337 GIVKLN
+337 
-343 NATDSTS
+343 
-350 TTEAATPSAVKAAM
+350 
-364 DKANAAAPASH
+364 NAAAPASH
-375 IHAWGQITGVPDG
+375 IHAWGQITGIPDG

-420 DKASTAAPVNHTHYQ
+420 DKASAAAPANHSHYQ

-442 FTAPDGVTQVFV
+442 FTVPDGVTQVFV

-466 AITNGGIAGAS
+466 GHTSNTDGLLYC
-477 SGSGGTCGSTNISI
+477 SGGNAGKSGEPEIAI
-491 VPVTPGGKYAV
+491 VPVIAGNNYPVT
-502 IVGAGGVGGAAASYS
+502 VGAGGASGAGGVLPNSNPTGNVVQVGQAGN
-517 STAQSGKSVV
+517 SGINGGNSIFIDVV
-527 LIGKPG
+527 A
-533 FPGTDGGDSTFVNVT
+533 N
-548 AKGGPGGAGGVTS
+548 GGAGGAGGIVQSRIPLSGFNQLDSISGGNAETTS
-561 TASVI
+561 F
-566 NPAPSGNG
+566 GKG
-574 AAGENSSYGTGGS
+574 GTGAVLSNGS
-587 GGSNTDGG
+587 

-603 GGGGASG
+603 GGGGASVNSLNIALSG
-610 KTTVTTTGSTYTSSG
+610 YAGGRGSS
-625 SGFPGGKGSNGFVK
+625 GFVK

>member
-42 YEPTASQTKLRHE
+42 YEPTASQTNLRHE

-79 LPEEI
+79 LPEEV

-154 ARLDEHEHSTN
+154 VRLDEHEHSTN

-202 EARNHTHTWNQIT
+202 EARNQTHTWNQIT

-312 AAAPTSHI
+312 AAAPT
-320 HAWGQITGVPDG
+320 
-332 TLTQK
+332 
-337 GIVKLN
+337 
-343 NATDSTS
+343 
-350 TTEAATPSAVKAAM
+350 
-364 DKANAAAPASH
+364 SH

>member
-42 YEPTASQTKLRHE
+42 YEPTASQTNLRHE

-79 LPEEI
+79 LPEDV

-154 ARLDEHEHSTN
+154 VRLDEHEHSTN

-202 EARNHTHTWNQIT
+202 EARNQTHTWNQIT

-259 PASHTHAWNQIT
+259 PANHTHVWNQII

-312 AAAPTSHI
+312 AAAPASHT

-343 NATDSTS
+343 SATDSAS
-350 TTEAATPSAVKAAM
+350 ITEAATPSAVKAAM
-364 DKANAAAPASH
+364 DKANAAAPA
-375 IHAWGQITGVPDG
+375 
-388 TLTQKGIVKLN
+388 
-399 NATDSTSTTEAATPS
+399 
-414 AVKAAY
+414 
-420 DKASTAAPVNHTHYQ
+420 NHTHTQ
-435 FFTANGT
+435 FFTTNGT
-442 FTAPDGVTQVFV
+442 FTVPDGVTTLFV
-454 EMLGGGGGGGGG
+454 EVMGGGGGGTGGSNSFKAYSYTATGG
-466 AITNGGIAGAS
+466 ACGEIKIGYKSVHPGEQLPVNVGIGGFGGQRFSETKTGSVIQFRGGDPGGNGGSSSFMDIIA
-477 SGSGGTCGSTNISI
+477 SGGTGNSYTSSGG
-491 VPVTPGGKYAV
+491 GGK
-502 IVGAGGVGGAAASYS
+502 GSYS
-517 STAQSGKSVV
+517 ALGGGNIYDVYLGLNGESSSLGCGGRSGTFSKNNDGKVIITAPTNATGYGS
-527 LIGKPG
+527 
-533 FPGTDGGDSTFVNVT
+533 
-548 AKGGPGGAGGVTS
+548 GGAGG
-561 TASVI
+561 
-566 NPAPSGNG
+566 
-574 AAGENSSYGTGGS
+574 NSSNQYLSEYETVAY
-587 GGSNTDGG
+587 TDG
-595 NASGYGAG
+595 
-603 GGGGASG
+603 
-610 KTTVTTTGSTYTSSG
+610 T
-625 SGFPGGKGSNGFVK
+625 KGSSGFVK

>member
-22 ADKKQIHLQKM
+22 ADKKQLHLQKM

-55 VWRGEMNTLTVAPN
+55 VWRGEMNTLMTAPN

-79 LPEEI
+79 LPEDV

-192 TPKAVKAAMA
+192 TPKAVKAAMDKA
-202 EARNHTHTWNQIT
+202 NAAAPTSHTHAWNQIT

-259 PASHTHAWNQIT
+259 PA
-271 GVPDGTLTQKGIV
+271 
-284 KLNSATDST
+284 
-293 STTEAA
+293 
-299 TPSAVKAAMDKAS
+299 
-312 AAAPTSHI
+312 
-320 HAWGQITGVPDG
+320 
-332 TLTQK
+332 
-337 GIVKLN
+337 
-343 NATDSTS
+343 
-350 TTEAATPSAVKAAM
+350 
-364 DKANAAAPASH
+364 
-375 IHAWGQITGVPDG
+375 
-388 TLTQKGIVKLN
+388 
-399 NATDSTSTTEAATPS
+399 
-414 AVKAAY
+414 
-420 DKASTAAPVNHTHYQ
+420 NHTHTQ
-435 FFTANGT
+435 FFTTNGT
-442 FTAPDGVTQVFV
+442 FTVPDGVTTLFIEV
-454 EMLGGGGGGGGG
+454 MGGGGGG
-466 AITNGGIAGAS
+466 AGGSQSINYEARGGHAGEQ
-477 SGSGGTCGSTNISI
+477 IVSI
-491 VPVTPGGKYAV
+491 VNVVPGQQFPVK
-502 IVGAGGVGGAAASYS
+502 IGAGGCGGAFWSNPPTTSVGTVTDQTTIYRKSFDGGSSSFSDITAAGGIGGESIYHTRNIQPYIKFVDHPMPYAS
-517 STAQSGKSVV
+517 HEMVVYAELYYGHSGEGS
-527 LIGKPG
+527 LYGAGGKPG
-533 FPGTDGGDSTFVNVT
+533 TVITESLANGGYKANMI
-548 AKGGPGGAGGVTS
+548 PPTS
-561 TASVI
+561 AT
-566 NPAPSGNG
+566 
-574 AAGENSSYGTGGS
+574 
-587 GGSNTDGG
+587 
-595 NASGYGAG
+595 GYGAG
-603 GGGGASG
+603 GAGGSYLPPFNYQNSDLTNLGNTSG
-610 KTTVTTTGSTYTSSG
+610 TNGS
-625 SGFPGGKGSNGFVK
+625 PGFVK

>member
-154 ARLDEHEHSTN
+154 VRLDEHEHSTN

-259 PASHTHAWNQIT
+259 PANHTHVWNQIIGVPDGTLTQKGIVKLNSATDSTSTTEAATPSAVKTAMDKANAAAPANHTHAWNQIT

-299 TPSAVKAAMDKAS
+299 TPSAVKAAYDKAS
-312 AAAPTSHI
+312 AAAP
-320 HAWGQITGVPDG
+320 
-332 TLTQK
+332 
-337 GIVKLN
+337 
-343 NATDSTS
+343 
-350 TTEAATPSAVKAAM
+350 
-364 DKANAAAPASH
+364 ANHS
-375 IHAWGQITGVPDG
+375 
-388 TLTQKGIVKLN
+388 
-399 NATDSTSTTEAATPS
+399 
-414 AVKAAY
+414 
-420 DKASTAAPVNHTHYQ
+420 HYQ

-442 FTAPDGVTQVFV
+442 FTVPDGVTQVFV

-466 AITNGGIAGAS
+466 GHTSNTDGLLYC
-477 SGSGGTCGSTNISI
+477 SGGNAGKSGEPEIAI
-491 VPVTPGGKYAV
+491 VPVIAGNNYPVT
-502 IVGAGGVGGAAASYS
+502 VGAGGASGAGGVLPNSNPTGNVVQVGQAGN
-517 STAQSGKSVV
+517 SGINGGNSIFIDVV
-527 LIGKPG
+527 A
-533 FPGTDGGDSTFVNVT
+533 N
-548 AKGGPGGAGGVTS
+548 GGAGGAGGIVQS
-561 TASVI
+561 RI
-566 NPAPSGNG
+566 PLSGFNQLDSISG
-574 AAGENSSYGTGGS
+574 GNAETTFFGKGGTGAVLSNGS
-587 GGSNTDGG
+587 

-603 GGGGASG
+603 GGGGASVNSLNIALSG
-610 KTTVTTTGSTYTSSG
+610 YAGGRGSS
-625 SGFPGGKGSNGFVK
+625 GFVK

>member
-22 ADKKQIHLQKM
+22 ADKKQLHLQKM

-42 YEPTASQTKLRHE
+42 YEPTASQTKLRYE
-55 VWRGEMNTLTVAPN
+55 VWRGEINTLTVAPN

-79 LPEEI
+79 LPEDV

-254 ANAAA
+254 ADAAA

-284 KLNSATDST
+284 KLNS
-293 STTEAA
+293 
-299 TPSAVKAAMDKAS
+299 
-312 AAAPTSHI
+312 
-320 HAWGQITGVPDG
+320 
-332 TLTQK
+332 
-337 GIVKLN
+337 
-343 NATDSTS
+343 ATDSTS

-420 DKASTAAPVNHTHYQ
+420 DKASAAAPANHSHYQ

-442 FTAPDGVTQVFV
+442 FTVPDGVTQVFV

-466 AITNGGIAGAS
+466 GHTSNTDGLLYC
-477 SGSGGTCGSTNISI
+477 SGGNAGKSGEPEIAI
-491 VPVTPGGKYAV
+491 VPVIAGNNYPVT
-502 IVGAGGVGGAAASYS
+502 VGAGGASGAGGVLPNSNPTGNVVQVGQAGN
-517 STAQSGKSVV
+517 SGINGGNSIFIDVV
-527 LIGKPG
+527 A
-533 FPGTDGGDSTFVNVT
+533 N
-548 AKGGPGGAGGVTS
+548 GGAGGAGGIVQS
-561 TASVI
+561 RI
-566 NPAPSGNG
+566 PLSGSNQLDSISG
-574 AAGENSSYGTGGS
+574 GNAETTFFGKGGTGAVLSNGS
-587 GGSNTDGG
+587 

-603 GGGGASG
+603 GGGGASVNSLNIALSG
-610 KTTVTTTGSTYTSSG
+610 YAGGRGSS
-625 SGFPGGKGSNGFVK
+625 GFVK

>member
-22 ADKKQIHLQKM
+22 ADKKQLHLQKM

-42 YEPTASQTKLRHE
+42 YEPTASQAKLRHE

-79 LPEEI
+79 LPEDV

-154 ARLDEHEHSTN
+154 VRLDEHEHSTN

-215 GVPDGT
+215 DVPDGT
-221 LTQKGIVKLNSATD
+221 LTQKGIVKLNNATD

-259 PASHTHAWNQIT
+259 PANHTHVWNQII

-284 KLNSATDST
+284 KLNS
-293 STTEAA
+293 
-299 TPSAVKAAMDKAS
+299 
-312 AAAPTSHI
+312 
-320 HAWGQITGVPDG
+320 
-332 TLTQK
+332 
-337 GIVKLN
+337 
-343 NATDSTS
+343 ATDSTS

-399 NATDSTSTTEAATPS
+399 SATDSTSTTEAATPS

-420 DKASTAAPVNHTHYQ
+420 DKASAAAPANHSHYQ

-442 FTAPDGVTQVFV
+442 FTVPDGVTQVFV

-466 AITNGGIAGAS
+466 AVTDGGFAGAS
-477 SGSGGTCGSTNISI
+477 GGSGGTCGSTNISI

-502 IVGAGGVGGAAASYS
+502 IVGAGGVGGAAASQS
-517 STAQSGKSVV
+517 STAPSGIHTLVTST
-527 LIGKPG
+527 PG
-533 FPGTDGGDSTFVNVT
+533 SPGIDGGDSIFVNVT
-548 AKGGPGGAGGVTS
+548 AKGGSGGAGGVIS
-561 TASVI
+561 TVSVI

-595 NASGYGAG
+595 NAGGYGAG
-603 GGGGASG
+603 GGGGARG
-610 KTTVTTTGSTYTSSG
+610 KTTGSDNTYSG

>member
-33 AVGDGGGQY
+33 AVGDSGGQY

-55 VWRGEMNTLTVAPN
+55 VWRGEMNTLTTAPN

-79 LPEEI
+79 LPEDV

-154 ARLDEHEHSTN
+154 SLLDEHEHSTN
-165 HPDATLTQKGF
+165 HPDATRTQKGF

-202 EARNHTHTWNQIT
+202 QARNHTHTWSQIT
-215 GVPDGT
+215 DVPDGT

-259 PASHTHAWNQIT
+259 PASHT
-271 GVPDGTLTQKGIV
+271 
-284 KLNSATDST
+284 
-293 STTEAA
+293 
-299 TPSAVKAAMDKAS
+299 
-312 AAAPTSHI
+312 

-364 DKANAAAPASH
+364 DKANAAAPA
-375 IHAWGQITGVPDG
+375 
-388 TLTQKGIVKLN
+388 
-399 NATDSTSTTEAATPS
+399 
-414 AVKAAY
+414 
-420 DKASTAAPVNHTHYQ
+420 NHTHTADQISGVFPQINGDGAYNIVIVTFKAIVESGMKKLQ
-435 FFTANGT
+435 GIYSGEMLTGSAIYSCFFSPKDTVGYESFDSTYYPSEPLYGLWRACSSANIVGSIEQSKNAAILAQRIPIGSISRFSNINTPYAIYTNELDKTDETYHSINFTCDIEGIGTNILFTASENDPEQYGKKL
-442 FTAPDGVTQVFV
+442 FQNAK
-454 EMLGGGGGGGGG
+454 
-466 AITNGGIAGAS
+466 
-477 SGSGGTCGSTNISI
+477 SGMYGEIRPRI
-491 VPVTPGGKYAV
+491 IPV
-502 IVGAGGVGGAAASYS
+502 IVEG
-517 STAQSGKSVV
+517 
-527 LIGKPG
+527 
-533 FPGTDGGDSTFVNVT
+533 
-548 AKGGPGGAGGVTS
+548 
-561 TASVI
+561 
-566 NPAPSGNG
+566 
-574 AAGENSSYGTGGS
+574 
-587 GGSNTDGG
+587 
-595 NASGYGAG
+595 
-603 GGGGASG
+603 
-610 KTTVTTTGSTYTSSG
+610 
-625 SGFPGGKGSNGFVK
+625 
-639 ISW
+639 

>member
-42 YEPTASQTKLRHE
+42 YEPTASQTNLRHE

-79 LPEEI
+79 LPEEV

-136 VTLTVDPSI
+136 VTLTVDQSI
-145 VLATRDYVD
+145 VLATRDYLDV
-154 ARLDEHEHSTN
+154 RLDEHEHSTN

-259 PASHTHAWNQIT
+259 PANHTHVWNQII

-284 KLNSATDST
+284 TLNS
-293 STTEAA
+293 
-299 TPSAVKAAMDKAS
+299 
-312 AAAPTSHI
+312 
-320 HAWGQITGVPDG
+320 
-332 TLTQK
+332 
-337 GIVKLN
+337 
-343 NATDSTS
+343 ATDSTS

-364 DKANAAAPASH
+364 DKANAAAPANH
-375 IHAWGQITGVPDG
+375 THVWNQITGVPDG

-399 NATDSTSTTEAATPS
+399 SATDSTSATEAATPS

-420 DKASTAAPVNHTHYQ
+420 DKASAAAPANHSHYQ

-442 FTAPDGVTQVFV
+442 FTVPDGVTQVFV

-466 AITNGGIAGAS
+466 AVTDGGFAGAS
-477 SGSGGTCGSTNISI
+477 GGSGGTCGSTNISI

-502 IVGAGGVGGAAASYS
+502 IVGAGGVGGAAASQS
-517 STAQSGKSVV
+517 STAPSGIHTLVTST
-527 LIGKPG
+527 PG
-533 FPGTDGGDSTFVNVT
+533 SPGIDGGDSIFVNVT
-548 AKGGPGGAGGVTS
+548 AKGGSGGAGGVIS
-561 TASVI
+561 TVSVI

-595 NASGYGAG
+595 NAGGYGAG
-603 GGGGASG
+603 GGGGARG
-610 KTTVTTTGSTYTSSG
+610 KTTGSDNTYSG

>member
-42 YEPTASQTKLRHE
+42 YEPTASQTNLRHE

-79 LPEEI
+79 LPEEV

-92 GVFDDEGELIAIG
+92 GVFDNEGELIAIG

-136 VTLTVDPSI
+136 MTLTVDPSI

-221 LTQKGIVKLNSATD
+221 LTQKGIVKLSSATD

-259 PASHTHAWNQIT
+259 PANHTHVWNQIT

-312 AAAPTSHI
+312 AAAPANHT
-320 HAWGQITGVPDG
+320 HAWGQITDVPDG

-343 NATDSTS
+343 S
-350 TTEAATPSAVKAAM
+350 
-364 DKANAAAPASH
+364 
-375 IHAWGQITGVPDG
+375 
-388 TLTQKGIVKLN
+388 
-399 NATDSTSTTEAATPS
+399 ATDSTSTTEAATPS

-420 DKASTAAPVNHTHYQ
+420 DKASAAAPANHSHYQ

-442 FTAPDGVTQVFV
+442 FTVPDGVTQVFV

-466 AITNGGIAGAS
+466 AVTDGGFAGAS
-477 SGSGGTCGSTNISI
+477 GGSGGTCGSTNISI

-502 IVGAGGVGGAAASYS
+502 IVGAGGVGGAAASQS
-517 STAQSGKSVV
+517 STAPSGIHTLVTST
-527 LIGKPG
+527 PG
-533 FPGTDGGDSTFVNVT
+533 SPGIDGGDSIFVNVT
-548 AKGGPGGAGGVTS
+548 AKGGSGGAGGVIS
-561 TASVI
+561 TVSVI

-595 NASGYGAG
+595 NAGGYGAG
-603 GGGGASG
+603 GGGGARG
-610 KTTVTTTGSTYTSSG
+610 KTTGSDNTYSG

>member
-1 MDNEFYTLLTD
+1 MDNEFYTLLTN

-22 ADKKQIHLQKM
+22 ADKKQLHLQKM

-55 VWRGEMNTLTVAPN
+55 VWRGDLNTLTVAPN

-79 LPEEI
+79 LPENI

-92 GVFDDEGELIAIG
+92 GVFDTDGELIAIG

-154 ARLDEHEHSTN
+154 SQLDEHERSTN

-192 TPKAVKAAMA
+192 TPKAVKAAMI
-202 EARNHTHTWNQIT
+202 EARNHRHTWSQIT
-215 GVPDGT
+215 D
-221 LTQKGIVKLNSATD
+221 I
-235 STSTTEA
+235 
-242 ATPSAVKAAMDK
+242 
-254 ANAAA
+254 
-259 PASHTHAWNQIT
+259 
-271 GVPDGTLTQKGIV
+271 
-284 KLNSATDST
+284 
-293 STTEAA
+293 
-299 TPSAVKAAMDKAS
+299 
-312 AAAPTSHI
+312 
-320 HAWGQITGVPDG
+320 PDG

-343 NATDSTS
+343 NATDS
-350 TTEAATPSAVKAAM
+350 
-364 DKANAAAPASH
+364 N
-375 IHAWGQITGVPDG
+375 
-388 TLTQKGIVKLN
+388 
-399 NATDSTSTTEAATPS
+399 STTEAATPS

-420 DKASTAAPVNHTHYQ
+420 DKASAAAPVNHSHYQ

-442 FTAPDGVTQVFV
+442 FTVPDGVTQVFV

-466 AITNGGIAGAS
+466 GHASNTGGILYC
-477 SGSGGTCGSTNISI
+477 SGGDAGKSGEPEIAI
-491 VPVTPGGKYAV
+491 VPVIAGNNYPVT
-502 IVGAGGVGGAAASYS
+502 VGAGGASGAGGVLSNSNPAGNQVQAGQAGN
-517 STAQSGKSVV
+517 SGINGGNSIFIDVV
-527 LIGKPG
+527 A
-533 FPGTDGGDSTFVNVT
+533 N
-548 AKGGPGGAGGVTS
+548 GGAGGAGGIVQSRTPLSGFNKLDSISGGNAETTS
-561 TASVI
+561 F
-566 NPAPSGNG
+566 GKG
-574 AAGENSSYGTGGS
+574 GTGAVLSNGS
-587 GGSNTDGG
+587 

-603 GGGGASG
+603 GGGGASVNG
-610 KTTVTTTGSTYTSSG
+610 LNIALSGYAGGRGSC
-625 SGFPGGKGSNGFVK
+625 GFVK

>member
-22 ADKKQIHLQKM
+22 ADKKQLHLQKM

-42 YEPTASQTKLRHE
+42 YEPTASQTNLRHE

-79 LPEEI
+79 LPEDV

-154 ARLDEHEHSTN
+154 VRLDEHEHSTN

-259 PASHTHAWNQIT
+259 PANHTHVWNQII
-271 GVPDGTLTQKGIV
+271 GVPDGTLAQKGIV

-299 TPSAVKAAMDKAS
+299 TPSAVKAAMDKA
-312 AAAPTSHI
+312 
-320 HAWGQITGVPDG
+320 
-332 TLTQK
+332 
-337 GIVKLN
+337 
-343 NATDSTS
+343 
-350 TTEAATPSAVKAAM
+350 
-364 DKANAAAPASH
+364 NAAAPASH
-375 IHAWGQITGVPDG
+375 T
-388 TLTQKGIVKLN
+388 
-399 NATDSTSTTEAATPS
+399 
-414 AVKAAY
+414 
-420 DKASTAAPVNHTHYQ
+420 HTQ
-435 FFTANGT
+435 FFTTNGT
-442 FTAPDGVTQVFV
+442 FTVPDGVTTLFV
-454 EMLGGGGGGGGG
+454 EIMGGGGGG
-466 AITNGGIAGAS
+466 AGGSQSINYEARGGHAGEQIVSIVNVVPGQQFPVKIGAG
-477 SGSGGTCGSTNISI
+477 GSGGAFWSNPPTTSVGTVTDQTTLYRKSFDGGSTSFSYI
-491 VPVTPGGKYAV
+491 TA
-502 IVGAGGVGGAAASYS
+502 AGGIGGESIYHTRNIQPYIKFVDHPMPYVSHEMVLYAELYYGH
-517 STAQSGKSVV
+517 SGEGS
-527 LIGKPG
+527 L
-533 FPGTDGGDSTFVNVT
+533 
-548 AKGGPGGAGGVTS
+548 
-561 TASVI
+561 
-566 NPAPSGNG
+566 
-574 AAGENSSYGTGGS
+574 YGTGGKPGTVITES
-587 GGSNTDGG
+587 LANGGYKANMIPPTSAT
-595 NASGYGAG
+595 GYGAG
-603 GGGGASG
+603 GAGGSYLPPFNYQNSDLTNLGNTSG
-610 KTTVTTTGSTYTSSG
+610 T
-625 SGFPGGKGSNGFVK
+625 KGSSGFVK

>member
-22 ADKKQIHLQKM
+22 ADKKQLHLQKM

-42 YEPTASQTKLRHE
+42 YEPTASQTNLRHE

-79 LPEEI
+79 LPEDV

-299 TPSAVKAAMDKAS
+299 TPSAVKAAMDKA
-312 AAAPTSHI
+312 
-320 HAWGQITGVPDG
+320 
-332 TLTQK
+332 
-337 GIVKLN
+337 
-343 NATDSTS
+343 
-350 TTEAATPSAVKAAM
+350 
-364 DKANAAAPASH
+364 NAAAPA
-375 IHAWGQITGVPDG
+375 
-388 TLTQKGIVKLN
+388 
-399 NATDSTSTTEAATPS
+399 
-414 AVKAAY
+414 
-420 DKASTAAPVNHTHYQ
+420 NHTHTQ
-435 FFTANGT
+435 FFTTNGT
-442 FTAPDGVTQVFV
+442 FTVPDGVTTLFIEV
-454 EMLGGGGGGGGG
+454 MGGGGGG
-466 AITNGGIAGAS
+466 AGGSQSINYEARGGHAGEQ
-477 SGSGGTCGSTNISI
+477 IVSI
-491 VPVTPGGKYAV
+491 VNVVPGQQFPVK
-502 IVGAGGVGGAAASYS
+502 IGAGGCGGAFWSNPPTTSVGTVTDQTTIYRKSFDGGSSSFSDITAAGGIGGESIYHTRNIQPYIKFVDHPMPYAS
-517 STAQSGKSVV
+517 HEMVVYAELYYGHSGEGS
-527 LIGKPG
+527 LYGAGGKPG
-533 FPGTDGGDSTFVNVT
+533 TVITESLANGGYKANMI
-548 AKGGPGGAGGVTS
+548 PPTS
-561 TASVI
+561 AT
-566 NPAPSGNG
+566 
-574 AAGENSSYGTGGS
+574 
-587 GGSNTDGG
+587 
-595 NASGYGAG
+595 GYGAG
-603 GGGGASG
+603 GAGGSYLPPFNYQNSDLTNLGNTSG
-610 KTTVTTTGSTYTSSG
+610 TNGS
-625 SGFPGGKGSNGFVK
+625 PGFVK

>member
-22 ADKKQIHLQKM
+22 ADKKQLHLQKM

-42 YEPTASQTKLRHE
+42 YEPTASQTNLRHE

-79 LPEEI
+79 LPEDV

-154 ARLDEHEHSTN
+154 VRLDEHEHSTN

-299 TPSAVKAAMDKAS
+299 TPSAVKAAMDKA
-312 AAAPTSHI
+312 
-320 HAWGQITGVPDG
+320 
-332 TLTQK
+332 
-337 GIVKLN
+337 
-343 NATDSTS
+343 
-350 TTEAATPSAVKAAM
+350 
-364 DKANAAAPASH
+364 NAAAPA
-375 IHAWGQITGVPDG
+375 
-388 TLTQKGIVKLN
+388 
-399 NATDSTSTTEAATPS
+399 
-414 AVKAAY
+414 
-420 DKASTAAPVNHTHYQ
+420 NHTHTQ
-435 FFTANGT
+435 FFTTNGT
-442 FTAPDGVTQVFV
+442 FTVPDGVTTLFIEV
-454 EMLGGGGGGGGG
+454 MGGGGGG
-466 AITNGGIAGAS
+466 AGGSQSINYEARGGHAGEQ
-477 SGSGGTCGSTNISI
+477 IVSI
-491 VPVTPGGKYAV
+491 VNVVPGQQFPVK
-502 IVGAGGVGGAAASYS
+502 IGAGGCGGAFWSNPPTTSVGTVTDQTTIYRKSFDGGSSSFSDITAAGGIGGESIYHTRNIQPYIKFVDHPMPYAS
-517 STAQSGKSVV
+517 HEMVVYAELYYGHSGEGS
-527 LIGKPG
+527 LYGAGGKPG
-533 FPGTDGGDSTFVNVT
+533 TVITESLANGGYKANMI
-548 AKGGPGGAGGVTS
+548 PPTS
-561 TASVI
+561 AT
-566 NPAPSGNG
+566 
-574 AAGENSSYGTGGS
+574 
-587 GGSNTDGG
+587 
-595 NASGYGAG
+595 GYGAG
-603 GGGGASG
+603 GAGGSYLPPFNYQNSDLTNLGNTSG
-610 KTTVTTTGSTYTSSG
+610 TNGS
-625 SGFPGGKGSNGFVK
+625 PGFVK

>member
-22 ADKKQIHLQKM
+22 ADKKQLHLQKM

-42 YEPTASQTKLRHE
+42 YEPTASQAKLRHE

-79 LPEEI
+79 LPEDV

-154 ARLDEHEHSTN
+154 VRLDEHEHSTN

-221 LTQKGIVKLNSATD
+221 LTQKGIVQLNSATD

-242 ATPSAVKAAMDK
+242 ATPRAVKAAMDK

-259 PASHTHAWNQIT
+259 PANHTHVWNQII
-271 GVPDGTLTQKGIV
+271 GVPDGTL
-284 KLNSATDST
+284 A
-293 STTEAA
+293 
-299 TPSAVKAAMDKAS
+299 
-312 AAAPTSHI
+312 
-320 HAWGQITGVPDG
+320 
-332 TLTQK
+332 QK

-399 NATDSTSTTEAATPS
+399 SATDSTSTTEAATPS

-420 DKASTAAPVNHTHYQ
+420 DKASAAAPANHSHYQ

-442 FTAPDGVTQVFV
+442 FTVPDGVTQVFV

-466 AITNGGIAGAS
+466 AVTDGGFAGAS
-477 SGSGGTCGSTNISI
+477 GGSGGTCGSTNISI

-502 IVGAGGVGGAAASYS
+502 IVGAGGVGGVAASQS
-517 STAQSGKSVV
+517 STAPSGIHTLVTST
-527 LIGKPG
+527 PG
-533 FPGTDGGDSTFVNVT
+533 SPGIDGGDSIFVNVT
-548 AKGGPGGAGGVTS
+548 AKGGSGGAGGVIS
-561 TASVI
+561 TVSVI

-595 NASGYGAG
+595 NAGGYGAG
-603 GGGGASG
+603 GGGGARG
-610 KTTVTTTGSTYTSSG
+610 KTTGSDNTYSG

>member
-42 YEPTASQTKLRHE
+42 YEPTASQAKLRHE

-79 LPEEI
+79 LPEDV

-154 ARLDEHEHSTN
+154 VRLDEHEHSTN

-215 GVPDGT
+215 DVPDGT
-221 LTQKGIVKLNSATD
+221 LTQKGIVKLNNATD

-259 PASHTHAWNQIT
+259 PANHTHVWNQVT

-312 AAAPTSHI
+312 AAAPANHT

-343 NATDSTS
+343 SATDSTS

-364 DKANAAAPASH
+364 DKASVAAPA
-375 IHAWGQITGVPDG
+375 
-388 TLTQKGIVKLN
+388 
-399 NATDSTSTTEAATPS
+399 
-414 AVKAAY
+414 
-420 DKASTAAPVNHTHYQ
+420 NHTHTADQISGIFPKINGDGAYNIVIVAFKDIVESGIKKKQ
-435 FFTANGT
+435 GIYLGEILTGSAIHSCFFSPKDTVGYESYDSTYYPTESLCGLWRACSSANVVRRVSPIYMLENAAILAQRIPIGSISRFSNINTPYAIYTNELDRTDETYHSINFTCDIDGIGTNILFTASENDPEEYGRNL
-442 FTAPDGVTQVFV
+442 FQNAKSGMYGEIRPQ
-454 EMLGGGGGGGGG
+454 
-466 AITNGGIAGAS
+466 IT
-477 SGSGGTCGSTNISI
+477 
-491 VPVTPGGKYAV
+491 PV
-502 IVGAGGVGGAAASYS
+502 I
-517 STAQSGKSVV
+517 
-527 LIGKPG
+527 I
-533 FPGTDGGDSTFVNVT
+533 
-548 AKGGPGGAGGVTS
+548 KG
-561 TASVI
+561 
-566 NPAPSGNG
+566 
-574 AAGENSSYGTGGS
+574 
-587 GGSNTDGG
+587 
-595 NASGYGAG
+595 
-603 GGGGASG
+603 
-610 KTTVTTTGSTYTSSG
+610 
-625 SGFPGGKGSNGFVK
+625 
-639 ISW
+639 

>member
-42 YEPTASQTKLRHE
+42 YEPTASQTNLRHE

-79 LPEEI
+79 LPEDV

-154 ARLDEHEHSTN
+154 AQLDEHEHSTN

-221 LTQKGIVKLNSATD
+221 LTQKGIVQLSSATD
-235 STSTTEA
+235 STSEVLA
-242 ATPSAVKAAMDK
+242 ATPKAVKAAMDK

-299 TPSAVKAAMDKAS
+299 TPSAVKAAMDKA
-312 AAAPTSHI
+312 
-320 HAWGQITGVPDG
+320 
-332 TLTQK
+332 
-337 GIVKLN
+337 
-343 NATDSTS
+343 
-350 TTEAATPSAVKAAM
+350 
-364 DKANAAAPASH
+364 NAAAPA
-375 IHAWGQITGVPDG
+375 
-388 TLTQKGIVKLN
+388 
-399 NATDSTSTTEAATPS
+399 
-414 AVKAAY
+414 
-420 DKASTAAPVNHTHYQ
+420 NHTHTQ
-435 FFTANGT
+435 FFTTNGT
-442 FTAPDGVTQVFV
+442 FTVPDGVTTLFIEV
-454 EMLGGGGGGGGG
+454 MGGGGGG
-466 AITNGGIAGAS
+466 AGGSQSIYYEARGGHAGEQ
-477 SGSGGTCGSTNISI
+477 IVSI
-491 VPVTPGGKYAV
+491 VNVVPGQQSPVK
-502 IVGAGGVGGAAASYS
+502 IGAGGCGGAFWSNPPTTSVGTVTDQTTIYRKSFDGGSSSFSDITAAGGIGGESIYHTRNIQPYIKFVDHPMPYAS
-517 STAQSGKSVV
+517 HEMVVYAELYYGHSGEGS
-527 LIGKPG
+527 LYGAGGKPG
-533 FPGTDGGDSTFVNVT
+533 TVITESLANGGYKANMI
-548 AKGGPGGAGGVTS
+548 PPTS
-561 TASVI
+561 AT
-566 NPAPSGNG
+566 
-574 AAGENSSYGTGGS
+574 
-587 GGSNTDGG
+587 
-595 NASGYGAG
+595 GYGAG
-603 GGGGASG
+603 GAGGSYLPPFNYQNSDLTNLGNTSG
-610 KTTVTTTGSTYTSSG
+610 TNGSP
-625 SGFPGGKGSNGFVK
+625 GFIK